1 MRSQDDVA
9 AWEDTRGA
17 ARRGWIVVVASV
29 AMSCEQPRAWIT
41 RRTFIGTV
49 FAVTGAA
56 GLLACTT
63 SAPSLPPNS
72 PPSPPVAEA
81 QPSPSPSPL
90 AAPAQSESELAVG
103 AVLSLTGRYSREGA
117 LIRAGYEVWMDVAN
131 QAGGVK
137 VGAGRRTVRLTVLDD
152 ESEPLNASRLAE
164 RLASGQR
171 VRLWLG
177 PFTSAI
183 TTAVATVAD
192 RVGALVVAPD
202 ASANGLYRR
211 GFKGLVS
218 VLGTDDR
225 LLHGLADLAATA
237 QPRAQPIGLLVADEP
252 SNVAAA
258 AGFRERAAALD
269 LGPVRLEL
277 TALGSHDVSAPLERI
292 AADSPRCVIVATES
306 GQTERFTPT
315 MRELIPFA
323 SMRVLVPLPTPASSA
338 EPRDPIYDGVLT
350 VETWWPT
357 IAASGPVIGSAR
369 AFVERFKRLHGY
381 DPEPRCAAATAAG
394 LVLQLALEQ
403 AGSAEPSTVREA
415 FSTLDVTTFWGR
427 LAWDTSGRNR
437 VAVPPTLQQQDDRIV
452 AVYPREVESGQL
464 RYPLAGWP
472 RR

>member
-1 MRSQDDVA
+1 MSSQP
-9 AWEDTRGA
+9 
-17 ARRGWIVVVASV
+17 
-29 AMSCEQPRAWIT
+29 PRARIT
-41 RRTFIGTV
+41 RRSFLGT
-49 FAVTGAA
+49 ALAIAGAT

-63 SAPSLPPNS
+63 SAPSSSLS
-72 PPSPPVAEA
+72 PSPPVAEA
-81 QPSPSPSPL
+81 RPSPSPSPL
-90 AAPAQSESELAVG
+90 AAPAQSGSELVVG

-117 LIRAGYEVWMDVAN
+117 LLRAGYEVWTDAAN
-131 QAGGVK
+131 QGGGVK
-137 VGAGRRTVRLTVLDD
+137 VGIGRRTVRLMVLDD
-152 ESEPLNASRLAE
+152 ESEPLNASRQAE
-164 RLASGQR
+164 RLAGSQR

-192 RVGALVVAPD
+192 RAGALVVAPD

-211 GFKGLVS
+211 GLKGLVS
-218 VLGTDDR
+218 VLGTDDK

-237 QPRAQPIGLLVADEP
+237 QPRAQPIGILIADEP
-252 SNVAAA
+252 SNAAAA

-277 TALGSHDVSAPLERI
+277 TALGSQDVSAPLERI
-292 AADSPRCVIVATES
+292 AADSPRCVIVATET

-315 MRELIPFA
+315 IRELVPFS
-323 SMRVLVPLPTPASSA
+323 SMRALVPLPTPATSA
-338 EPRDPIYDGVLT
+338 GRLDPIYDGALT

-357 IAASGPVIGSAR
+357 MAASGPIIGSAR
-369 AFVERFKRLHGY
+369 DFVERFKRLHGY
-381 DPEPRCAAATAAG
+381 DPEPRCAAAAAAG

-403 AGSAEPSTVREA
+403 SGSPEPAAVREA
-415 FSTLDVTTFWGR
+415 FSTLDVNTFWGR

-437 VAVPPTLQQQDDRIV
+437 VAVPPVLQQQGDGIV
-452 AVYPREVESGQL
+452 AVYPRDVASGQL